1 MNWVYDSQKKKHA
14 LCNGKMTSQRPLK
27 PAAKIATIE
36 VNAPARLWVSHYN
49 KTATPRIPITAATTA
64 TPAGFSAPLLTL
76 TVAEGGVTDFVG
88 DPIAVVIGAI
98 ADETGIVPFPD
109 ACDVVIFAE
118 PITKPELGVAL
129 AVTLG
134 ADVSATVVLEEVAV
148 GAA

>member
-1 MNWVYDSQKKKHA
+1 
-14 LCNGKMTSQRPLK
+14 MTSQRPLK
-27 PAAKIATIE
+27 PAAIMATKE

-49 KTATPRIPITAATTA
+49 KTATPRIPITAAATA
-64 TPAGFSAPLLTL
+64 TPAGFSALLLIL

-88 DPIAVVIGAI
+88 DPVAVVIGAI
-98 ADETGIVPFPD
+98 AEEIGPVLLPD

-134 ADVSATVVLEEVAV
+134 VDVGASVVLEEVAV